1 MTFIDEVVLMNIPKG
16 YKIVPC
22 EPTREMCLAAKKERE
37 TYPLSFDANSP
48 VVTYRAM
55 LLSAPTV
62 ELPAYDEA
70 KERELFELNHDVPD
84 GVYFSKEK
92 NEYRSMNM
100 RGFEILACEDLT
112 TKFKGWLACAK
123 SRARSAE

>member
-1 MTFIDEVVLMNIPKG
+1 MNIPKG

-22 EPTREMCLAAKKERE
+22 EPTREMCLSAKKERE

-62 ELPAYDEA
+62 ELPAYDEG
-70 KERELFELNHDVPD
+70 KERELFEAESEVSD
-84 GVYFSKEK
+84 GIYWSKDYEA
-92 NEYRSMNM
+92 YRSLNGRSVEMSDAVDATL
-100 RGFEILACEDLT
+100 RLQ
-112 TKFKGWLACAK
+112 GWQACAK